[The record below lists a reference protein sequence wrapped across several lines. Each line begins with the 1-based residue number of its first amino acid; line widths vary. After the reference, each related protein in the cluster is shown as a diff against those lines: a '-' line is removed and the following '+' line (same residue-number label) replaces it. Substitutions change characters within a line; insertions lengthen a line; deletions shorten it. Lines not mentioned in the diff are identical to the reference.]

1 MVKNS
6 TGGNKAKC
14 QARKFVN
21 APKSHAL
28 RLSQDESEIYAVVM
42 KNLGNGMCHVLC
54 MDNKT
59 RLCHIRG
66 KFTGRRKKEHI
77 IRVGSWV
84 MIGLREWEAG
94 KAFDKKLEN
103 CDLLEVYDDSDKD
116 RLKVTLPSLNW
127 HLFSSHDTSRS
138 ASSMEED
145 DGFEFMDER
154 TAEYRDLIQQQ
165 IQSSSTAVASTIT
178 MDSEEINV
186 DDI

>member
-6 TGGNKAKC
+6 TGGNKAKG
-14 QARKFVN
+14 QARKFVT

-28 RLSQDESEIYAVVM
+28 RLAQDDSEIYAVVM

-66 KFTGRRKKEHI
+66 KFTGRRKKENI

-84 MIGLREWEAG
+84 IIGLREWEAG
-94 KAFDKKLEN
+94 KVFDKKLEN
-103 CDLLEVYDDSDKD
+103 CDLLEVYDDADKD
-116 RLKVTLPSLNW
+116 RLKVTLPSLSW
-127 HLFSSHDTSRS
+127 HLFNAHDTRPR
-138 ASSMEED
+138 ASVEED

-165 IQSSSTAVASTIT
+165 IQSSSTAVARSIT
-178 MDSEEINV
+178 MDDQEINV